1 MRLFSSGQY
10 LTIEDNHA
18 LLASIRYSPGAWLKN
33 HSLHPQSLK
42 PVISQKAFF
51 STLLRSG
58 PAKKQV
64 EMVILVALAYI
75 GTLTGKK
82 MRERKEEK
90 AASYRPQINQGR
102 R

>member
-1 MRLFSSGQY
+1 MTAFIAKFLEY
-10 LTIEDNHA
+10 LI
-18 LLASIRYSPGAWLKN
+18 
-33 HSLHPQSLK
+33 
-42 PVISQKAFF
+42 
-51 STLLRSG
+51 
-58 PAKKQV
+58 